1 MERSDER
8 RYLKDGRKRMDIDIM
23 GLKYRR
29 GCVII
34 R

>member
-1 MERSDER
+1 MEKSDER

-23 GLKYRR
+23 GVKHFG
-29 GCVII
+29 GCVIM